1 MSEHTLTFTV
11 ISNSAIME
19 GRQANLIG
27 EMKSMRNLT
36 LSLILGFITAKTIIL
51 AFLLRVAI
59 RSHRTRVETS
69 ESRMI
74 GLKGKAVTEVAP
86 EGRVT
91 VLGEYWW
98 AYSRAKIV
106 EGENVRVIGID
117 GLTLEIEPCPDKAVI
132 PRPVSAIEHHD
143 A

>member
-1 MSEHTLTFTV
+1 
-11 ISNSAIME
+11 
-19 GRQANLIG
+19 
-27 EMKSMRNLT
+27 MRNLT

-98 AYSRAKIV
+98 AY
-106 EGENVRVIGID
+106 
-117 GLTLEIEPCPDKAVI
+117 
-132 PRPVSAIEHHD
+132 
-143 A
+143 